1 MKRINTYILVL
12 IFVLFIQAY
21 FVYKIDFQIY
31 FSMNLWGLPFL
42 FSAVSLLFT
51 YIIYIQSGNKSSN
64 YLIYFF
70 FAGSTAFS
78 ASLESGLGN
87 LVALITLK
95 ISLQLTGYF
104 FHKFVLESLAN
115 KRIIKRK
122 RAGTEVYYLFML
134 VLIIAMDISRLF
146 INYDVFV
153 NFSRTL
159 SILYFMF
166 NISLPI
172 FKVIYLLITKQKE
185 QKSFLIWMLFIPTVA
200 FAPFIFLHALPS
212 IVGKPWIDP
221 YIAAFTFFAI
231 PIGYTYLIVTKK
243 LFDLNFAINRFI
255 YYGGLAFIPSLLIS
269 FVLVYIGSPPFSFSN
284 IMQVF
289 TLLLVFNM
297 LFLLLK
303 EQFDFYFRDS
313 LFHDKNN
320 ALQFIERVV
329 KDLSMIVNIPELEN
343 YISKEMNKRFKS
355 IHLTKVKYNQGTN
368 KIEYFHL
375 IGNATYKDEPLKELI
390 QNNKKDKYISYNNSL
405 GLFLLKQE
413 NEIYYLLIE
422 KKENDN
428 AFNISEKSWLI
439 IFISYVRLVYEN
451 IWMNEKNV
459 QQLIES
465 KEQTSASLSRF
476 LFHFAESERKR
487 LAGDIHDTVLQEQI
501 YIYRKLNEMTDDR
514 HELEELK
521 ALLKQVI
528 DKTRQTC
535 SEMLPNSLSDQ
546 GLTHALTERFETFKQ
561 KAGFHID
568 YEIDLVNEQFID
580 YEKTLVIYRVIEEL
594 LNNAMKHS
602 EAERVSIYVW
612 QTSEQIFID
621 YLDDG
626 KGFAYQKAKNSDRIG
641 LRSLVER
648 VKSAKGKIEFE
659 TDIPKR
665 VKIYITI
672 PR

>member
-1 MKRINTYILVL
+1 
-12 IFVLFIQAY
+12 
-21 FVYKIDFQIY
+21 
-31 FSMNLWGLPFL
+31 
-42 FSAVSLLFT
+42 
-51 YIIYIQSGNKSSN
+51 
-64 YLIYFF
+64 
-70 FAGSTAFS
+70 
-78 ASLESGLGN
+78 
-87 LVALITLK
+87 
-95 ISLQLTGYF
+95 
-104 FHKFVLESLAN
+104 
-115 KRIIKRK
+115 
-122 RAGTEVYYLFML
+122 
-134 VLIIAMDISRLF
+134 
-146 INYDVFV
+146 
-153 NFSRTL
+153 
-159 SILYFMF
+159 
-166 NISLPI
+166 
-172 FKVIYLLITKQKE
+172 
-185 QKSFLIWMLFIPTVA
+185 
-200 FAPFIFLHALPS
+200 
-212 IVGKPWIDP
+212 
-221 YIAAFTFFAI
+221 
-231 PIGYTYLIVTKK
+231 
-243 LFDLNFAINRFI
+243 
-255 YYGGLAFIPSLLIS
+255 
-269 FVLVYIGSPPFSFSN
+269 
-284 IMQVF
+284 
-289 TLLLVFNM
+289 
-297 LFLLLK
+297 
-303 EQFDFYFRDS
+303 
-313 LFHDKNN
+313 
-320 ALQFIERVV
+320 
-329 KDLSMIVNIPELEN
+329 
-343 YISKEMNKRFKS
+343 
-355 IHLTKVKYNQGTN
+355 
-368 KIEYFHL
+368 
-375 IGNATYKDEPLKELI
+375 
-390 QNNKKDKYISYNNSL
+390 
-405 GLFLLKQE
+405 
-413 NEIYYLLIE
+413 
-422 KKENDN
+422 
-428 AFNISEKSWLI
+428 
-439 IFISYVRLVYEN
+439 
-451 IWMNEKNV
+451 MNEKNV

-561 KAGFHID
+561 KAGFHIY